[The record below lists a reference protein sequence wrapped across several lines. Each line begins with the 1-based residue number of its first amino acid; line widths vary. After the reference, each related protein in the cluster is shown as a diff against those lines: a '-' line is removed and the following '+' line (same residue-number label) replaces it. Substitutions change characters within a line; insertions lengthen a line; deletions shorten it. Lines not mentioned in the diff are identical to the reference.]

1 MGGEK
6 ETGSVSAL
14 GCKMMEE
21 RVDGGL
27 GGGTL
32 CKASFEHFGK

>member
-14 GCKMMEE
+14 DCKMMEE
-21 RVDGGL
+21 RVDG

-32 CKASFEHFGK
+32 CKASFEHFSK

>member
-14 GCKMMEE
+14 DCKMMDDVGNKRSTSGRLDEPE
-21 RVDGGL
+21 CFGL
-27 GGGTL
+27 Q
-32 CKASFEHFGK
+32 